1 MSPGNALIA
10 AVKEANSEIMRER
23 KRVGR
28 GMAASVSIVYIKDGV
43 MYFTHLGD
51 SRVYCLHDGAINQL
65 TRDHTLLEEDP
76 LAAKDSRD
84 AQLMQTLTEGL
95 GIHDKPA
102 VKVKKFALRE
112 KDVIV
117 MTTNGL
123 TGRLS
128 NREILRISGKTTNVR
143 KLCGALI
150 RSARDRGA
158 KRDVTVGIIRFA
170 RFPSGLRKRL
180 MIYGSIVLV
189 ILAVMA
195 GLLVKYGLRGPE
207 EKEIEVVQPTIPL
220 ETIEPSAPPP
230 EEETLAE
237 PQPEPTAVPAPMVA
251 EEPVEAPEEPSQ
263 GEEAVQEVAQ
273 EPSAPTE
280 EKVETA
286 LDSSIVEDDIFVVVE
301 GWRLAWEETAGKD
314 GDIESYMS
322 YYSDEFRARGLD
334 REGWKKDKAKKNGR
348 KQWIKVELLDVEI
361 NEVVPGERF
370 EVRFK
375 QDYQSSNFSVSSKK
389 MLVLEKEE
397 GVWKIISEKSI

>member
-263 GEEAVQEVAQ
+263 GEEAVQEVTQ

>member
-1 MSPGNALIA
+1 MSPGNALVA
-10 AVKEANSEIMRER
+10 AVKEANSEILRES

-28 GMAASVSIVYIKDGV
+28 GMAASVSIAYIKDGV

-76 LAAKDSRD
+76 LAVKDSRD

-95 GIHDKPA
+95 GIHDRPA

-128 NREILRISGKTTNVR
+128 NRDILRISGKTTNVR

-150 RSARDRGA
+150 RSARERGA

-170 RFPSGLRKRL
+170 RFPSALRKTL
-180 MIYGSIVLV
+180 MIYGSTVLV
-189 ILAVMA
+189 ILTVVAA
-195 GLLVKYGLRGPE
+195 LFVKYGLRGPE
-207 EKEIEVVQPTIPL
+207 EKETELVQPTIPQ
-220 ETIEPSAPPP
+220 ETIERPTPPP
-230 EEETLAE
+230 EEEIPME
-237 PQPEPTAVPAPMVA
+237 PQPELPAAPAPMVA
-251 EEPVEAPEEPSQ
+251 EKQAKIHEEPGQ
-263 GEEAVQEVAQ
+263 KEEATQELAE
-273 EPSAPTE
+273 EPPAPPE
-280 EKVETA
+280 EKVATA
-286 LDSSIVEDDIFVVVE
+286 FDSSIVEDDILVAVE
-301 GWRLAWEETAGKD
+301 GWRSAWEETAGKD
-314 GDIESYMS
+314 GDIENYMS

-334 REGWKKDKAKKNGR
+334 KEGWKKDKAEKNRR

-361 NEVVPGERF
+361 KEVVAGERF

-389 MLVLEKEE
+389 MLVLKREE
-397 GVWKIISEKSI
+397 GGWKIISEK

>member
-263 GEEAVQEVAQ
+263 GEEAVQEVTQ

-375 QDYQSSNFSVSSKK
+375 QDYQSSNFSVFASNRITSPPTFQSLQRKC
-389 MLVLEKEE
+389 
-397 GVWKIISEKSI
+397 SF